1 MQDQRS
7 GVAPSVR
14 HKSNRRVDDLRGK
27 ALAELARRKAGD
39 APRRAAKVRLIR
51 KAFILR
57 ERGPI
62 DGTASLVPLQRVK
75 ECSLGFHERLPLAQG
90 SSAKRFDAAL
100 HLTRTMRPAPFVGLP
115 GERST
120 QRRPASRSEDTVEP
134 GARSAN

>member
-1 MQDQRS
+1 MTQLRFHRRLDGFGRSRIDTLHGPVSPALMQDQRS

-14 HKSNRRVDDLRGK
+14 HKSNRSVDDLRDK

-62 DGTASLVPLQRVK
+62 DGTASLVPLPRVK
-75 ECSLGFHERLPLAQG
+75 ECPSVFTSDCHSRKDLPLN
-90 SSAKRFDAAL
+90 D
-100 HLTRTMRPAPFVGLP
+100 LTR
-115 GERST
+115 RST
-120 QRRPASRSEDTVEP
+120 
-134 GARSAN
+134 